1 MNKLVIIGCDRSA
14 GEALRSLQETGYC
27 LPEGVIY
34 QPLPCGGSL
43 DVLHVLRALE
53 SGAERVLVLSCYAD
67 ACRSFNGN
75 TWAEKRTA
83 AAQAL
88 LTEAGLGQERITY
101 RQVSP
106 NMSADLG
113 AWIHTLINLEPVEA
127 QDRA

>member
-27 LPEGVIY
+27 LPEGVVY

-43 DVLHVLRALE
+43 DVLHILRALE

-67 ACRSFNGN
+67 ACRSLNGN
-75 TWAEKRTA
+75 AWAEKRA
-83 AAQAL
+83 IAAQAL
-88 LTEAGLGQERITY
+88 LNEAGLDQGRVIY

-106 NMSADLG
+106 NMAADLS
-113 AWIHTLINLEPVEA
+113 AWIHALINPEPVEA